1 MKKRTFYTELSYV
14 IGIITL
20 ALGGALMER
29 ARLGLSMV
37 VIPAYIS
44 HVLISQTHSFF
55 TFGMAEYTLQAVL
68 LIIMM
73 IILRRFKLSYLF
85 SFITAVFFGLMLDF
99 FMLFTTQIP
108 NESLAVRIALFIP
121 GMVVTSDGVSLV
133 FHTYIS
139 PEVYEL
145 FVKEVSAHFHANINH
160 FKTGFDLTCL
170 VLSIILSFVF
180 FGFGTFVGVGA
191 GTVICAFL
199 NGFMIGRFSVLFEK
213 LFVFKDRLPLRK
225 YFE

>member
-1 MKKRTFYTELSYV
+1 MKQKTFYSELSYV
-14 IGIITL
+14 VGILLL
-20 ALGGALMER
+20 ALGGALTER
-29 ARLGLSMV
+29 AGLGLSMV

-55 TFGMAEYTLQAVL
+55 TFGMAEYTLQAIL

-73 IILRRFKLSYLF
+73 LILRKFKLSYLF
-85 SFITAVFFGLMLDF
+85 AFITAVFFGLMLDF

-108 NESLAVRIALFIP
+108 NESLAVRIVLYVP
-121 GMVVTSDGVSLV
+121 GIVITSAGVSLV

-139 PEVYEL
+139 PDVYEL
-145 FVKEVSAHFHANINH
+145 FVKEVSAHFHKNINH
-160 FKTGFDLTCL
+160 FKTGFDITCL
-170 VLSIILSFVF
+170 VISIILSFVF
-180 FGFGTFVGVGA
+180 FGFGNFVGVGV

-199 NGFMIGRFSVLFEK
+199 NGFMIGRFSKLFEK
-213 LFVFKDRLPLRK
+213 LFVFKDLMPFRK

>member
-1 MKKRTFYTELSYV
+1 MKQKTFYSELSYV
-14 IGIITL
+14 AGILLL
-20 ALGGALMER
+20 ALGGALTER
-29 ARLGLSMV
+29 AGLGLSMV

-55 TFGMAEYTLQAVL
+55 TFGMAEYTLQAIL

-73 IILRRFKLSYLF
+73 LILRKFKLSYLF
-85 SFITAVFFGLMLDF
+85 AFITAVFFGLMLDF

-108 NESLAVRIALFIP
+108 NESLAVRIALYVP
-121 GMVVTSDGVSLV
+121 GIVITSAGVSLV

-145 FVKEVSAHFHANINH
+145 FVKEVSAHFHKNINH
-160 FKTGFDLTCL
+160 FKTGFDITCL
-170 VLSIILSFVF
+170 VISIILSFVF
-180 FGFGTFVGVGA
+180 FGFGNFVGVGV

-199 NGFMIGRFSVLFEK
+199 NGFMIGRFSKLFEK
-213 LFVFKDRLPLRK
+213 FFVFRDLLPLRK

>member
-1 MKKRTFYTELSYV
+1 MKKHTFYTELSYV
-14 IGIITL
+14 VGILLL
-20 ALGGALMER
+20 ALGGALTER
-29 ARLGLSMV
+29 AGLGLSMV

-44 HVLISQTHSFF
+44 HVLISQTHAFF
-55 TFGMAEYTLQAVL
+55 TFGMAEYTLQAIL

-73 IILRRFKLSYLF
+73 LILRRFKLSYLF
-85 SFITAVFFGLMLDF
+85 AFITAVFFGLMLDF
-99 FMLFTTQIP
+99 FMLFTAMIP
-108 NESLAVRIALFIP
+108 NGSMAVRIALYVP
-121 GMVVTSDGVSLV
+121 GIVITSAGVSLV

-145 FVKEVSAHFHANINH
+145 FVKEVSAHFHRNINH

-180 FGFGTFVGVGA
+180 FGFGNFVGVGV

-199 NGFMIGRFSVLFEK
+199 NGFMIGRFSALFEK
-213 LFVFKDRLPLRK
+213 HFDFKDRLPLRR